1 MENNLPDRTPALPIV
16 EEMPVIERPPVAEQT
31 PIVEQQ
37 IKPKK
42 PAFSPF
48 LTVLLII
55 LAFFLGYY
63 FNRRAPVASENT
75 ATDKD
80 KITENPEVLVTASIS
95 PANQKVATEFLFT
108 VDPNKDVYY
117 DLQAWLLTLDGEKK
131 KIDLPDF
138 STVFKYPN
146 SSKVFFTKNPAPSQ
160 TDISGTVYIKDI
172 LNGETKEYE
181 LIKHPKPEVNESI
194 TINSLSNIAPDG
206 SMLVYG
212 VFFSE
217 PCPPVTIEPGFEGGF
232 GPCEPSP
239 EPNLPNGDYIYDF
252 ATKTNTSIGELVIV
266 SKWDLETKKLYFVSM
281 EYQKKGLKVMDLV
294 TKQISMVHPAET
306 FGYGATPLLKS
317 NFIVKIDGQ
326 TGDVPGQASSSVL
339 GLYNLNTKETKV
351 LDSGR
356 WADIQPFASVSPEE
370 SKFLYIRSNLD
381 SQNRAIYS
389 LHYYDFKTGQI
400 KRATPES
407 KTSSYSIYGWW
418 LDENTFV
425 TSVNETGSNY
435 DNGKNYLVK
444 IDLVN
449 EQLTKL
455 TDGNAYRFNQN

>member
-1 MENNLPDRTPALPIV
+1 MGIMENISQQPMTV
-16 EEMPVIERPPVAEQT
+16 EQT
-31 PIVEQQ
+31 QETQIPTTEQ

-42 PAFSPF
+42 PVIFPF
-48 LTVLLII
+48 LTALLII
-55 LAFFLGYY
+55 LAFFLGYF
-63 FNRRAPVASENT
+63 FNKQAPVVSEN
-75 ATDKD
+75 
-80 KITENPEVLVTASIS
+80 ITSDRAELAENPETSTATLIAPVT
-95 PANQKVATEFLFT
+95 QKIETEFLFT
-108 VDPNKDVYY
+108 VDPNKDVSH
-117 DLQAWLLTLDGEKK
+117 DLQAWLLTLNGDKK
-131 KIDLPDF
+131 QIELPDF
-138 STVFKYPN
+138 YSVFKYPN

-160 TDISGTVYIKDI
+160 ADVSGTIYIKDI

-217 PCPPVTIEPGFEGGF
+217 ACPPMTIEPGFEGGF
-232 GPCEPSP
+232 GPCEPSS
-239 EPNLPNGDYIYDF
+239 EPNLPNGDYLYDF
-252 ATKTNTSIGELVIV
+252 VTKTNISLGESVIV
-266 SKWDLETKKLYFVSM
+266 SKWDLENKKLYFISM
-281 EYQKKGLKVMDLV
+281 EYQKNGLKVMDLM
-294 TKQISMVHPAET
+294 TKQISMVHPADT
-306 FGYGATPLLKS
+306 FGYGATPFLKS
-317 NFIVKIDGQ
+317 NFIVKIEGQ

-370 SKFLYIRSNLD
+370 SKFLYMRSNLD
-381 SQNRAIYS
+381 GQNRAIDS

-418 LDENTFV
+418 LDESTFV
-425 TSVNETGSNY
+425 TSVNETGSTH
-435 DNGKNYLVK
+435 DNGKSYLVK

-455 TDGNAYRFNQN
+455 TDGNVYRFNQN